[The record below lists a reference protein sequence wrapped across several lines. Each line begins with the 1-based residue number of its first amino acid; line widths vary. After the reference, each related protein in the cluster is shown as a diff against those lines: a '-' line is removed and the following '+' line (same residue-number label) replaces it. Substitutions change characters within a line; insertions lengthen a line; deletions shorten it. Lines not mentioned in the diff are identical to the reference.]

1 MTSLAGWLA
10 RTATITGE
18 RGVHDQEQWNRD
30 QYGLGLG
37 RDIDFG
43 EGRRSG
49 RSVYVDVD
57 VDVSG
62 LVHSMNTLRYGT
74 NESARQSV
82 RISGPRGS
90 TCVEMKVDLGE
101 LVVRERT

>member
-1 MTSLAGWLA
+1 MMI
-10 RTATITGE
+10 RE
-18 RGVHDQEQWNRD
+18 RDVCDQEQWNRD
-30 QYGLGLG
+30 QYELGLG

-49 RSVYVDVD
+49 RSVDVDVN

-82 RISGPRGS
+82 RISGLRSG
-90 TCVEMKVDLGE
+90 TCVEMEVDLGE
-101 LVVRERT
+101 LVVGERT